1 MGFRSVSK
9 WLSGFALTFAVYAL
23 SVGPL
28 GWIANHAPGSA
39 SEHLTMAALIFYVP
53 LLLICNLDPSGMSSG
68 VLDVYLNF
76 WGVHF
81 GFE

>member
-9 WLSGFALTFAVYAL
+9 WLSGFALTFVIYAVGI
-23 SVGPL
+23 GPL
-28 GWIANHAPGSA
+28 GWIANHAPGIA
-39 SEHLTMAALIFYVP
+39 SEHLTTAVFFFYVP

-68 VLDVYLNF
+68 VLDVYLNL
-76 WGVHF
+76 WRVNF